1 MKKFLSTW
9 YGKVVLGVFVIV
21 AIFCLSRVF
30 SSGPRKVAAQATTAL
45 DTVTAERDLAVA
57 ERDKMALENSDLK
70 IEIQDLT
77 AQRDGLQVQVDQ
89 AVAEKAEAAS
99 NFAALQAN
107 FDMLQEKL
115 DAINAEK
122 AAAEA
127 AAQEAAKLA
136 AEAAEAEP
144 FDLIAV
150 YNREHSKMLPATDD
164 RGYAVR
170 GEDWVGG
177 FTFTLEPGQFQVLY
191 SAEGTVSAGDA
202 FYQIEQEE
210 FRENAIVIV
219 NNAQETV
226 EFRLTG
232 FSPSG
237 FGQWPYRLGTVP
249 DVDEVI
255 WANIGHGNYCG
266 SGDDTGCKTAVL
278 HNVSYDGEKFDAT
291 TTLWDTPHDIVDNV
305 NPIRTADWASVD
317 LAAGWSVL
325 MENISQPVS
334 KITVK
339 TPDSVLYLGVTN
351 GKDQVLWL
359 PAGAT
364 VVQPTGEPIA
374 IEKPSVVILRNRVG
388 HTVVFKITGA
398 TTAQLMEFRKGSD
411 PAAAGQFIVN
421 YTAASSDK
429 AMFGASATPTSA
441 DAIGLLIVTN
451 E

>member
-136 AEAAEAEP
+136 AEAAAEEV
-144 FDLIAV
+144 FDIVAIRSAEMAKLVPESTIYP
-150 YNREHSKMLPATDD
+150 YNP
-164 RGYAVR
+164 R

-177 FTFTLEPGQFQVLY
+177 YVFALEPGQYQVLFT
-191 SAEGTVSAGDA
+191 SEGTISVGESN
-202 FYQIEQEE
+202 YLITPVRW
-210 FRENAIVIV
+210 RENGVVIQ
-219 NNAQETV
+219 NKTSQTQQ
-226 EFRLTG
+226 FRLTG
-232 FSPSG
+232 FAPSG
-237 FGQWPYRLGTVP
+237 FGQWPYRIGTVP
-249 DVDEVI
+249 NIDEI
-255 WANIGHGNYCG
+255 LWSTIGHGENCG
-266 SGDDTGCKTAVL
+266 SGDSTGCHEAML
-278 HNVSYDGEKFDAT
+278 HELIYDGTGFNAT
-291 TTLWDTPHDIVDNV
+291 TNLWDTPHDIVDNTK
-305 NPIRTADWASVD
+305 PIRTADWATVD
-317 LAAGWSVL
+317 LAAGWAVL
-325 MENISQPVS
+325 MEGLSQPAATM
-334 KITVK
+334 TVK
-339 TPDSVLYLGVTN
+339 TQDSVLYLGVTN

-359 PAGAT
+359 PAGA
-364 VVQPTGEPIA
+364 VIVPPTGEPITV
-374 IEKPSVVILRNRVG
+374 EKPTIVVLQNRIG
-388 HTVVFKITGA
+388 DTVVFKISGIDSVKF
-398 TTAQLMEFRKGSD
+398 MEFRKDAD

-421 YTAASSDK
+421 YTAQSSDK

-441 DAIGLLIVTN
+441 DAIGLLVLTN